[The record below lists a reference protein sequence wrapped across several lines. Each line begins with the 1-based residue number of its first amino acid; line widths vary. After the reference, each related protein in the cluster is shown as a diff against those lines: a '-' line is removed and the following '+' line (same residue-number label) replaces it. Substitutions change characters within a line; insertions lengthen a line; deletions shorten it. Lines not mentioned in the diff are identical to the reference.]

1 MTYFFETYG
10 CEMNIAESAAVEQ
23 LLISRGWTKSE
34 SAQTADMAIINTCTI
49 RGSAEERIEGR
60 LGWFN
65 GLKAV
70 RSKKLGAKT
79 KMLELAV
86 EYVKDGPKPLTIV
99 VMGCM
104 AERLL
109 NSLKEKYPFIDYV
122 VGTFA
127 KHHFGKIIDEVENAS
142 KKSII
147 DNSQSYHFAPLSA
160 EPGAFSTFAPF
171 SFTML

>member
-70 RSKKLGAKT
+70 RYKKLGAKT
-79 KMLELAV
+79 TILELEV
-86 EYVKDGPKPLTIV
+86 EYV
-99 VMGCM
+99 
-104 AERLL
+104 
-109 NSLKEKYPFIDYV
+109 
-122 VGTFA
+122 
-127 KHHFGKIIDEVENAS
+127 
-142 KKSII
+142 
-147 DNSQSYHFAPLSA
+147 
-160 EPGAFSTFAPF
+160 
-171 SFTML
+171 